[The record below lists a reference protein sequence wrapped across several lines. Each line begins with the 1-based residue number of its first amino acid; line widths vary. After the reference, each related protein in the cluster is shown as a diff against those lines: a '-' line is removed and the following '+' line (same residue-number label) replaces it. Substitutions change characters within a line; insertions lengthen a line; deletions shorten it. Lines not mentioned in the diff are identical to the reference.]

1 MTDYSITV
9 TSHNVFQDLGFSP
22 QEAENLRLRSQLMS
36 KVTDLIE
43 SRHWTIEESAHYLGE
58 SIEVIE
64 ALHRG
69 KIGQFSIEG
78 LISMLTHAGMS
89 IHVEVLPAAA

>member
-9 TSHNVFQDLGFSP
+9 ASHNVFQDLGFSP

-36 KVTDLIE
+36 EVTDLIE

-58 SIEVIE
+58 SVEVIE

>member
-1 MTDYSITV
+1 MIEHSITIG
-9 TSHNVFQDLGFSP
+9 SNNVFQDLGFSP
-22 QEAENLRLRSQLMS
+22 QESENLRLRSQLMS

-58 SIEVIE
+58 SVEVIE

-89 IHVEVLPAAA
+89 IHVEVLPTAA